1 MKSLIAAAFA
11 IAFALPLA
19 ATAVDAAHQCTPA
32 CKKGEVCTMNS
43 KGETRCKKQEIKG
56 SEECKGDP
64 LCGIRKSRSGSRA
77 NRILTR

>member
-1 MKSLIAAAFA
+1 MRNLLSAAIVSA
-11 IAFALPLA
+11 IALTLA
-19 ATAVDAAHQCTPA
+19 AGPSSAAHTCTPA

-64 LCGIRKSRSGSRA
+64 LCGLQPNQSGGFSSKIR
-77 NRILTR
+77 N